1 LSCAFCIPSLSFISQ
16 RRLYLCPGFSLK
28 ASLLVSW
35 QCPAIRTSQST
46 RCATCRSPIKRKY
59 RRSSKYYRC
68 ENLIINLF
76 LLPLLLMQ
84 RIACDRTLSS
94 YQSLLRVEPLKASC
108 GCPSGVLFT
117 LTFLEMWFVS
127 APRRV
132 LMRCMARR
140 EVVIQL
146 TGHYSTSLSFL
157 SLIDLCQL

>member
-1 LSCAFCIPSLSFISQ
+1 
-16 RRLYLCPGFSLK
+16 
-28 ASLLVSW
+28 
-35 QCPAIRTSQST
+35 
-46 RCATCRSPIKRKY
+46 
-59 RRSSKYYRC
+59 
-68 ENLIINLF
+68 
-76 LLPLLLMQ
+76 MQ

-157 SLIDLCQL
+157 SLIDLCQLWGNSNVSSRQSTLKVMCVHSSSKQSLLSKACLFSVNGYVRDKRILKRNDEAGRCLKNLKNKGAIK